1 MTLQKFMTDRV
12 FGDRKSDSFSG
23 IGSFKQ
29 FVSQMLRNCVITR
42 SLSSQSDFNQNR
54 PYVDSVFI
62 VIECITVLFVA
73 IIIQS

>member
-29 FVSQMLRNCVITR
+29 FVSQMLRHYVIASSHGPCHP
-42 SLSSQSDFNQNR
+42 SLILIKIF
-54 PYVDSVFI
+54 
-62 VIECITVLFVA
+62 
-73 IIIQS
+73 